1 VRTIE
6 RVTLWLANG
15 AAPLL
20 LLATALLVYLE
31 NRWATPVFR
40 APEGAFL
47 AGSVGT
53 EFAPLPVVL
62 APPAF
67 AAVFATPPDPAAV
80 TRGAIVYQT
89 HCVTCHGAPGA
100 AAGTWQPGS
109 RQGEVIP
116 PEEIGTDRERVSIR
130 HAEALATRLQGL
142 FASGYVA
149 RYNFAHPFATVR
161 EYLRPGPGG
170 AVRGYI
176 NAPIEGASTRA
187 VPAQREHPDARG
199 PYQPGAAARR
209 LLAWRQY
216 LRPGTRG
223 PRDRG
228 VGCRSIPPVRLWPS
242 RQCQRR
248 TSIPLGLGGSGA
260 RPRSARGSAGLSQ
273 DALMADRPITLSVF
287 TAVFASFALLIAA
300 ANVYAETTNFLD
312 FGRTVAAVWVMIVLL
327 VPAFC
332 LYVWHRG
339 AAAPLWRLCWTFALL
354 AYWIHLAFAFGTLHG
369 SSLAGIIA
377 KQGALAAGY
386 NFAVTVWWSL
396 DVVFVWFGARG
407 AVVRWQRFAL
417 TAALF
422 IGVIVAAVVL
432 KDGLVRWLGAVLVA
446 SVAVTASARLMP
458 PAAAA

>member
-1 VRTIE
+1 MRTIE

-170 AVRGYI
+170 GGARLHQCPDRGCLHARRTCTTRASRRSRPLSTWSRGPASSGV
-176 NAPIEGASTRA
+176 APISTTRNAGAS
-187 VPAQREHPDARG
+187 
-199 PYQPGAAARR
+199 
-209 LLAWRQY
+209 
-216 LRPGTRG
+216 
-223 PRDRG
+223 
-228 VGCRSIPPVRLWPS
+228 
-242 RQCQRR
+242 
-248 TSIPLGLGGSGA
+248 
-260 RPRSARGSAGLSQ
+260 RPRR
-273 DALMADRPITLSVF
+273 R
-287 TAVFASFALLIAA
+287 
-300 ANVYAETTNFLD
+300 
-312 FGRTVAAVWVMIVLL
+312 
-327 VPAFC
+327 
-332 LYVWHRG
+332 
-339 AAAPLWRLCWTFALL
+339 
-354 AYWIHLAFAFGTLHG
+354 
-369 SSLAGIIA
+369 
-377 KQGALAAGY
+377 
-386 NFAVTVWWSL
+386 
-396 DVVFVWFGARG
+396 
-407 AVVRWQRFAL
+407 
-417 TAALF
+417 
-422 IGVIVAAVVL
+422 
-432 KDGLVRWLGAVLVA
+432 
-446 SVAVTASARLMP
+446 MP
-458 PAAAA
+458 